1 MSTMTPHTTM
11 DPARRS
17 TTPRPV
23 PRTRATTTRRPE
35 RVPPPGPPVLAD
47 DDYITVAGHPP
58 HVHDFHQFLYVPLGR
73 ITVSALGQD
82 HELTA
87 AVALWL
93 PAGIV
98 HSARFGPDAIVV
110 SESFDAELFDL
121 PYAEPTPV
129 NVTDAQRA
137 LLLGRMRSS
146 TAGPDCPKAF
156 AALSAA
162 HPDSLP
168 LPQPVSAAALAVAQ
182 GLARD
187 PSDGRT
193 ATQWAAELYTSSTSL
208 RRAFRAETGMAFSEW
223 RTRLRLNHALYL
235 LGQGQLVGLVAAQ
248 VGFVSTNGF
257 ILAFRRYFGRTPG
270 SYAQQRAQEPG

>member
-93 PAGIV
+93 PAGVV

-162 HPDSLP
+162 HPDSLA
-168 LPQPVSAAALAVAQ
+168 LPQPVSAAALAVAR

-193 ATQWAAELYTSSTSL
+193 ATEWAAELYTSSTSL

-270 SYAQQRAQEPG
+270 SYAQQRAQEQG